1 MERTYTLQDLLAA
14 LRRRRLLALVV
25 AGAVL
30 VVGVALALG
39 VPSEYSAVSVVQI
52 EPRRLAYD
60 FFPAQN
66 GTPFE
71 DRMRTIK
78 HGILARPVL
87 EKVIRETDFYPD
99 LRDDMDEA
107 LRKMRRNVEVR
118 LEGEVPAGA
127 PALLFVVEVTGR
139 DPEKVARAAEL
150 LPKYYG
156 ELTREVLEGQARG
169 LRETLDRQ
177 VAEMGEALATQEK
190 KLLAFKVEHA
200 SELPELLE
208 DNARAIGRAQSQLE
222 MRLGAIADAQRRRGE
237 VLSSI
242 PEGLSGP
249 GLAEASLDAALR
261 RLNAAEAAYGPDHPD
276 VKRAR
281 REFQEALGQREG
293 AFEKFQK
300 ERVQAQL
307 ARIDDEVRTHEAQI
321 ASLRKEMA
329 GFQKRIDAA
338 PRWGQEVANL
348 SRDYEVL
355 RAKYASTISRRADA
369 AAAEQLLAADQP
381 TLFRMVE
388 APIAPQLPASPD
400 RPQLLWIALLAA
412 VVLGLGAAALAEWLD
427 ASMRGPEDAATLGVP
442 VLAAI
447 PRIDRRRAS

>member
-52 EPRRLAYD
+52 EPRRLGAD

-87 EKVIRETDFYPD
+87 ERVIRETDFYPD
-99 LRDDMDEA
+99 LRDDMEEA

-118 LEGEVPAGA
+118 IEGEVPAGA
-127 PALLFVVEVTGR
+127 PALLFVVEVRGR
-139 DPEKVARAAEL
+139 DPERVARAAEL

-156 ELTREVLEGQARG
+156 ELTRQVLEGQARG

-177 VAEMGEALATQEK
+177 VEQMGQELAVQEK
-190 KLLAFKVEHA
+190 KLLAFKMEHA
-200 SELPELLE
+200 AELPELLE
-208 DNARAIGRAQSQLE
+208 DNARAVGRAQSQIE

-237 VLSSI
+237 VLASI

-261 RLNAAEAAYGPDHPD
+261 KVNAAEAAYGPDHPD

-293 AFEKFQK
+293 AFQKFQK
-300 ERVQAQL
+300 ERVQTHL
-307 ARIDDEVRTHEAQI
+307 ARLDEEVGAHETEI
-321 ASLRKEMA
+321 ASLRKEIA
-329 GFQKRIDAA
+329 GYQKRIDAA
-338 PRWGQEVANL
+338 PRWGQELANL

-355 RAKYASTISRRADA
+355 RAKYTSTISRRADA

-381 TLFRMVE
+381 TMFRMVE
-388 APIAPQLPASPD
+388 SPIAPRLPASPD
-400 RPQLLWIALLAA
+400 RPQLIWIALLASLA
-412 VVLGLGAAALAEWLD
+412 LGLGAAALAEWLD

-447 PRIDRRRAS
+447 PRIERRRAS